1 MADSTVLRHLSQVG
15 KIMQTISQQGVRIRK
30 SIVTDGVEKPVVKYA
45 IESDCAIPIA
55 FRIRETI
62 PEPFSL
68 SALDFYAEHGG
79 NHWHVAHGEPIEL
92 EFSRTLA
99 PGDSIVTVYAVQG
112 RKTDAHY
119 FEIPPRIEA
128 ITPIDPED
136 LTGDGAVPLWRSS
149 ATEAVTVLS
158 GGLGEQLLPTPF
170 ATPAPSVLEDQ
181 TTETIV
187 AVPAYNEAESI
198 EQVVSEASLY
208 ADTVLVVDDGS
219 VDETA
224 DRARAAGAMVV
235 EHERNKGYGA
245 ALKTVFAEAKRRNAG
260 HLVVI
265 DGDGQHDAADIPRL
279 IEQQETEGTDI
290 TIGSRFLNGATH
302 AIPPYRRLG
311 LAAINSLTNLSMG
324 TAGTHS
330 RILDTQCGFRAY
342 NKQAIDTLATDETI
356 GDRMGASIDILHH
369 ARHHGHSVDE
379 VSTTVDYNVANPS
392 SQHPLLHGADLLS
405 DLFWRIEQEF
415 STELLLIVGLLSL
428 ASGLG
433 LGAVALTEYLQ
444 SGTVLVGEIVLIVF
458 LLFAGKIFMI
468 GAIVSHLLEVHTP
481 PSTD

>member
-1 MADSTVLRHLSQVG
+1 
-15 KIMQTISQQGVRIRK
+15 MQTISQQGVRIRK
-30 SIVTDGVEKPVVKYA
+30 AVVTDGVEKPIIKYA
-45 IESDCAIPIA
+45 IESNCTIPVA
-55 FRIRETI
+55 LRVREII

-68 SALDFYAEHGG
+68 STLDFYAEHGG
-79 NHWHVAHGEPIEL
+79 NHWHVAHGEPTEL

-99 PGDSIVTVYAVQG
+99 PGDSIVTAYAVHG
-112 RKTDAHY
+112 RKTDTHR
-119 FEIPPRIEA
+119 FETPPRIET

-136 LTGDGAVPLWRSS
+136 LTEDGAVPLWRSS

-158 GGLGEQLLPTPF
+158 GGFAEQLLPTPF

-181 TTETIV
+181 TTETVV
-187 AVPAYNEAESI
+187 AIPAYNEAAAI

-224 DRARAAGAMVV
+224 DRARGAGAMVV

-245 ALKTVFAEAKRRNAG
+245 ALKTVFAEAKRRNAA

-265 DGDGQHDAADIPRL
+265 DGDGQHDAADISRL
-279 IEQQETEGTDI
+279 IEQQETGGADI
-290 TIGSRFLNGATH
+290 TIGSRFLNGAAP
-302 AIPPYRRLG
+302 AISPYRRLG

-342 NKQAIDTLATDETI
+342 NKQAIDTLATDDTI

-369 ARHHGHSVDE
+369 ARRHGHSVDE

-392 SQHPLLHGADLLS
+392 SQHPLLHEADLIS
-405 DLFWRIEQEF
+405 NLFWRVGQKF

-428 ASGLG
+428 VSGLG
-433 LGAVALTEYLQ
+433 LGAIALTEYLQ
-444 SGTVLVGEIVLIVF
+444 SGTVLVGEVVLVVF
-458 LLFAGKIFMI
+458 LLFVGNFSTV
-468 GAIVSHLLEVHTP
+468 GAIISYLLEMHTTT
-481 PSTD
+481 SNEEE